1 MNSLRGKLLIAGAT
15 LPDPNFAR
23 TVVLVCEHSEEG
35 ALGLVLNR
43 AGELLVLDAAP
54 ELCELIGDDGV
65 IDEGGPV
72 QPDAL
77 LVLAEFD
84 DVSQAAIPV
93 LGDVGLMG
101 DGSEIDDIAAVTKR
115 ARVFA

>member
-1 MNSLRGKLLIAGAT
+1 MAVASLHGQLLIAGAT

-23 TVVLVCEHSEEG
+23 TVVLICQHSDDG

-43 AGELLVLDAAP
+43 VGDLLVDDAAP
-54 ELCELIGDDGV
+54 ELAELSGDHAT

-77 LVLAEFD
+77 LVLAD
-84 DVSQAAIPV
+84 QHD
-93 LGDVGLMG
+93 
-101 DGSEIDDIAAVTKR
+101 R
-115 ARVFA
+115 AREVRVGQRRARDQQLSMQ